1 MKNTYKST
9 MKSFLVLLSILA
21 ALGFPSITCAEDLL
35 AVYRQAASTN
45 PVLGKARSQLQAEKA
60 SGSGARAA
68 LYPKVNAGAGVS
80 HYHTDMRGFP
90 ALTVDQGYTASNYS
104 VTLIQPVVNG
114 QDWAAVRASESRIG
128 AAESAVLAVEQDLI
142 LRVSEAYF
150 GVLRARA
157 DERVA
162 AGQRDLLKK
171 ILDQAEAFLKVGTGD
186 IVSVR
191 EAKARFDGAD
201 SDLINARN
209 AVRIAEQALVRLT
222 HGPVGELDDLGNIR
236 PQGPV
241 PDEIAPWIKMAFES
255 QPLLLQ
261 AQKQLQVSLDQVEIA
276 RRARWPRLNLDAGYG
291 YAKGQ
296 LLPEIK
302 RTDIWAGLA
311 LVLPI
316 YEGGGISAGIREAK
330 ALASASRYGVE
341 DLRDQI
347 RFDAE
352 SSFLTLKDSVAQ
364 LGAATQAEE
373 SARISMEATRKGYEV
388 GTHSITDLL
397 DSVQNY
403 TNMRHNKIIVL
414 YNHILARIRLKKAA
428 GVVNIKDV
436 EDVNSLLTVR
446 PTEGADKGKEGDR

>member
-1 MKNTYKST
+1 MSALKDYLA
-9 MKSFLVLLSILA
+9 LVLIFLIGSGPPA
-21 ALGFPSITCAEDLL
+21 ITYGKDLL

-45 PVLGKARSQLQAEKA
+45 PILGKARSQLQAEKA
-60 SGSGARAA
+60 SGSATRAA

-90 ALTVDQGYTASNYS
+90 GLTVDEGYTATNYS

-114 QDWAAVRASESRIG
+114 QDWVSVRASESRIS
-128 AAESAVLAVEQDLI
+128 AAESAVAAAEQDII

-171 ILDQAEAFLKVGTGD
+171 ILDQAEAFLKVGAGD

-191 EAKARFDGAD
+191 ESKARFDEAD
-201 SDLINARN
+201 SDLINAKN

-222 HGPVGELDDLGNIR
+222 HSPVGELDDLGNIR
-236 PQGPV
+236 PRGPV
-241 PDEIAPWIKMAFES
+241 PDEISPWIKTAFES

-261 AQKQLQVSLDQVEIA
+261 AQKQLQVSMDQVEIA
-276 RRARWPRLNLDAGYG
+276 RRARWPRLDLDAGYG

-302 RTDIWAGLA
+302 RTDIWAGLTF
-311 LVLPI
+311 VLPI
-316 YEGGGISAGIREAK
+316 YEGGRISAGIREAE
-330 ALASASRYGVE
+330 ALASANRYGME

-347 RFDAE
+347 RFDTE
-352 SSFLTLKDSVAQ
+352 RSFLTLKDSVAQ
-364 LGAATQAEE
+364 LRAATQAAE
-373 SARISMEATRKGYEV
+373 SARISMEATMKGYEV
-388 GTHSITDLL
+388 GTRSITDLL

-403 TNMRHNKIIVL
+403 TKMRRNKIIAL
-414 YNHILARIRLKKAA
+414 YNHILARIMLKKAV
-428 GVVNIKDV
+428 GVLNIKDV

-446 PTEGADKGKEGDR
+446 PNGARR